1 DSTLRIADRRPSERA
16 PNAKISEPLDE
27 LCVRATQLESRARF
41 KHAGELVKE
50 LEKIIHDD
58 AERERRREA
67 AQKERIAARIALIGN
82 HPGGVEEAR
91 AVALR
96 RLNTALV
103 LDPDQPEATETMLA
117 LLMAPAQEAPPEVLE
132 QVERAQTRQRRLSAR
147 RSVPI
152 FMLSVSAL
160 LMWLASGVKE
170 VWALIPS
177 SALMIITAIY
187 V

>member
-1 DSTLRIADRRPSERA
+1 
-16 PNAKISEPLDE
+16 
-27 LCVRATQLESRARF
+27 
-41 KHAGELVKE
+41 
-50 LEKIIHDD
+50 
-58 AERERRREA
+58 
-67 AQKERIAARIALIGN
+67 
-82 HPGGVEEAR
+82 R

-132 QVERAQTRQRRLSAR
+132 QVQRAQTRQRRLSAR

-187 V
+187 VWLAGERGWQNRFHYAISVALVALLACSFALFVGPLLFVPTLLVALAFVSTVNARSSSSVRMLLAGLGSL